1 MAKEEL
7 QDDRRFGENQSNL
20 STRSFTMGL
29 KNRKR
34 KKWLKKL
41 WRKLHKRTIDVGDLT
56 HWKGYKDMAVLYNS

>member
-1 MAKEEL
+1 
-7 QDDRRFGENQSNL
+7 
-20 STRSFTMGL
+20 MGL

-56 HWKGYKDMAVLYNS
+56 HWKGYKTKDHK